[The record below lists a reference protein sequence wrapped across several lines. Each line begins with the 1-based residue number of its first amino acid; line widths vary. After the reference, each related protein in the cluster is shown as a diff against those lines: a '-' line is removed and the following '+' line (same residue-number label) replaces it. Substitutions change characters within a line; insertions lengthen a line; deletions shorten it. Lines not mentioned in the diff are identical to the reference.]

1 MASKI
6 TKKNPQ
12 QPRARVRN
20 LIASPR
26 RSAVSL
32 SEEEL
37 FAKAFRLSPHPI
49 GITELESGHC
59 LEVNDA
65 CLEIFGFRRDEVV
78 GHTTLILGIWP
89 DPQERVR
96 FIDRLKSEGTV
107 RNLEVSMRMKN
118 GNLRQFLIS
127 TELIALNGKQCL
139 LTMGNDI
146 TERKQA
152 EEALRQSEERWQLA
166 ATGTTD
172 GIWDWDVAGHTVFL
186 SARWKQ
192 VRGYCEAEIG
202 VDETEWS
209 SRIHPEDLSRVMATV
224 QSYFNKEIPTF
235 ECEYRT
241 RRKDGTYYWVND
253 RGVAVWD
260 AQGRVVRM
268 VGSET
273 DITERKRAEAE
284 LRHSEEQFRTVVE
297 SVPNGILSVDGGGR
311 IVLVNGQIER
321 QFGYRRE
328 ELIGHPVEMLLP
340 GRIRKDHAG
349 LRETYQEAPEFR
361 SMGRGRDLYGLR
373 KDGSELPIEIG
384 LCPVETISGTMVL
397 ASVVD
402 ITERKQREHA
412 LAEQRRLYKTVT
424 DNAVLALFIMD
435 DRQQCVFMNPAAEAL
450 TGFALAE
457 VIGRP
462 LHDVVHHTRPD
473 GSHYPLRECPID
485 QAFPKNDLEQ
495 GEEVF
500 VHKDGHF
507 YHVAFT
513 ASPIRNEL
521 GQPVGTVIE
530 VQDITERKRAESAL
544 RESEER
550 LRLFVE
556 YAPAAIAMFDE
567 EMKYLAVSRRF
578 LNDYHVAESDVIGR
592 SHYDVFPDIPDRW
605 REYHR
610 RGLQGEVLREQEDR
624 FERAD
629 GTIQWLHWEIHPWY
643 GHGGG
648 VGGIL
653 IFAEDIT
660 ERKRVEEA
668 LEQSREDLDRA
679 QEVGQIGWWR
689 LDTRRNVLTWSDE
702 NHRIFG
708 VQKGTPLS
716 YESFL
721 AVVHP
726 DDREDVDRQWQA
738 GLRGEPYD
746 IEHRIVVEGQVK
758 WVREKAYLEF
768 NKAGALLGGFGITE
782 DITQRKE
789 AEAALQ
795 ESEERFRTMAQAVP
809 SFLFETDAAGWNV
822 WTSEGW
828 CRFTGQTPEQVAGHG
843 WANALH
849 PDDRAANIDR
859 WVQCMKDGV
868 PFEAQQRLR
877 RTDGTYA
884 WVIARAL
891 PVRDDQ
897 GTIRRWVGSVTNVDD
912 IVLAREALR
921 EREERLRY
929 HVSNAGLAV
938 IEWDV
943 QWQVTRWEGEAERMF
958 GWTAQ
963 EMLGKRL
970 PDLKLVYGDD
980 IARVQQ
986 VMAQLRDGVT
996 RTLVSHNRN
1005 YTKSGGVIHCIWHNS
1020 VLLGGEGRLSSVLS
1034 LVQDNT
1040 AQVEAEAA
1048 LHELNQTLEQRVTE
1062 RTRALRKGEER
1073 FRTFLG
1079 NAPNVTFMKSS
1090 DGRYLYVNRRFEEA
1104 FQLEQNEIVGKTDM
1118 ELFSREQAEQFHNHD
1133 RAVFDAGKAVEFE
1146 ETALYADGRH
1156 TNIVLKFPV
1165 RDGAGHVYAIG
1176 GIVTDITD
1184 RKKIELALQQNQR
1197 VLQEQR
1203 QELQRL
1209 TEQLFT
1215 AQDGERQRI
1224 ARDLHDDFS
1233 QRLAALVLDVA
1244 ALQRHPPLLPEV
1256 LGKTLEPVR
1265 AELTQLSNDLHTL
1278 AYQLHPSLLKHA
1290 GLQAAIEDHIDKA
1303 IERTGLSITL
1313 KTNDLPASIP
1323 LDWSTSLFRVF
1334 QESLQNVVKH
1344 AKATEVL
1351 VRLSGSSRGIGLSVV
1366 DNGKGFDARDKS
1378 GRQKGIGLISMQER
1392 LRLMNGFLNI
1402 HSRPADGTKVC
1413 AWIPFQEKTP

>member
-1 MASKI
+1 MPPKSA
-6 TKKNPQ
+6 KKK
-12 QPRARVRN
+12 
-20 LIASPR
+20 
-26 RSAVSL
+26 RSADLKNSPANSRIRNGPTSDRAHLPIPLRQAGAEVLNGRHESL
-32 SEEEL
+32 KQADAALHESREQ
-37 FAKAFRLSPHPI
+37 AAARI
-49 GITELESGHC
+49 AELESLLKVTPIPIWIARTPDCRHISGNLAAARLVGAP
-59 LEVNDA
+59 LEANVSQTPGEHPIEVPVVCSRAGRELASHELPMQRAAASGQPVSDEFEMMLPDGRVA
-65 CLEIFGFRRDEVV
+65 CLFGQALPLKDAAGSVTGVV
-78 GHTTLILGIWP
+78 AA
-89 DPQERVR
+89 
-96 FIDRLKSEGTV
+96 F
-107 RNLEVSMRMKN
+107 
-118 GNLRQFLIS
+118 
-127 TELIALNGKQCL
+127 A
-139 LTMGNDI
+139 DI

-152 EEALRQSEERWQLA
+152 EEALRRSEERWQLA

-172 GIWDWDVAGHTVFL
+172 GIWDWDVTGHTVFL
-186 SARWKQ
+186 SPRWKQ
-192 VRGYCEAEIG
+192 VRGYREDEIG
-202 VDETEWS
+202 AEEGEWS

-260 AQGRVVRM
+260 EQGRVVRM

-273 DITERKRAEAE
+273 DITERKQAEAE

-297 SVPNGILSVDGGGR
+297 SAPNGILLMDGGGR
-311 IVLVNGQIER
+311 IVLVNGQIEQ

-340 GRIRKDHAG
+340 VAFRGEHAA
-349 LRETYQEAPEFR
+349 LREAYQEAPEVR
-361 SMGRGRDLYGLR
+361 VMGRGRDLYGLR

-384 LCPVETISGTMVL
+384 LCPVETIAGTMVL
-397 ASVVD
+397 ASVV
-402 ITERKQREHA
+402 
-412 LAEQRRLYKTVT
+412 
-424 DNAVLALFIMD
+424 
-435 DRQQCVFMNPAAEAL
+435 
-450 TGFALAE
+450 
-457 VIGRP
+457 
-462 LHDVVHHTRPD
+462 
-473 GSHYPLRECPID
+473 
-485 QAFPKNDLEQ
+485 
-495 GEEVF
+495 
-500 VHKDGHF
+500 
-507 YHVAFT
+507 
-513 ASPIRNEL
+513 
-521 GQPVGTVIE
+521 
-530 VQDITERKRAESAL
+530 
-544 RESEER
+544 
-550 LRLFVE
+550 
-556 YAPAAIAMFDE
+556 
-567 EMKYLAVSRRF
+567 
-578 LNDYHVAESDVIGR
+578 
-592 SHYDVFPDIPDRW
+592 
-605 REYHR
+605 
-610 RGLQGEVLREQEDR
+610 
-624 FERAD
+624 
-629 GTIQWLHWEIHPWY
+629 
-643 GHGGG
+643 
-648 VGGIL
+648 
-653 IFAEDIT
+653 DIT

-708 VQKGTPLS
+708 VPKGTLLS

-721 AVVHP
+721 AIVHP

-746 IEHRIVVEGQVK
+746 IEHRIVVEGQIK

-768 NKAGALLGGFGITE
+768 DEAGALLGGFGITE

-789 AEAALQ
+789 AEAALR
-795 ESEERFRTMAQAVP
+795 ESEKRFRTMAQAVP

-1020 VLLGGEGRLSSVLS
+1020 VLLGGKGRLSSVLS

-1209 TEQLFT
+1209 TEQLFM
-1215 AQDGERQRI
+1215 AQDSERQRI

-1233 QRLAALVLDVA
+1233 QRL
-1244 ALQRHPPLLPEV
+1244 
-1256 LGKTLEPVR
+1256 R
-1265 AELTQLSNDLHTL
+1265 A
-1278 AYQLHPSLLKHA
+1278 
-1290 GLQAAIEDHIDKA
+1290 
-1303 IERTGLSITL
+1303 
-1313 KTNDLPASIP
+1313 
-1323 LDWSTSLFRVF
+1323 VF
-1334 QESLQNVVKH
+1334 P
-1344 AKATEVL
+1344 
-1351 VRLSGSSRGIGLSVV
+1351 G
-1366 DNGKGFDARDKS
+1366 
-1378 GRQKGIGLISMQER
+1378 
-1392 LRLMNGFLNI
+1392 
-1402 HSRPADGTKVC
+1402 
-1413 AWIPFQEKTP
+1413 